1 MRIKELIFDVKEPTV
16 YCESFVYEPSNVEEE
31 RLGHL
36 FMIGRI
42 RNVSE
47 TSFYLINLLASRIK
61 REYYSNYHRSME
73 VATESALKEGNK
85 LLKENEERINWL
97 GNLDFLVA
105 AVSQKRIYFTLLGK
119 MRAFIVRGEE
129 FIDIVKNL
137 ILEKDVLF
145 PFSTILQ
152 GAIKKDDVLIFSTSN
167 IFSKEK
173 LLKFGKDLFPIE
185 EKKISK
191 IIESEDSGTALIVE
205 TGKEAGVI
213 ERISREKEKKGFLE
227 TLPKFSFSKR
237 EKFFPSFKG
246 KIKEGLNKPYEK
258 LNQIYNLARKKISA
272 FSSKISSLSKPTQPK
287 KEEFPFPRITVE
299 KASLPGKPKFDFI
312 ALKKEREKRKILFG
326 GALLL
331 ILILIGFGFYQ
342 HKKNIE
348 NAVLGEIIKTIE
360 QKTREGENSLIYGDK
375 EKAISYFVESL
386 ELLNSIENP
395 GPLKGEIDNLR
406 KDIEDNINK
415 ILERKVLSGIQP
427 LFEIKEGLEK
437 FSPQGILF
445 AKDNIYLF
453 SPDSLLV
460 YQWNISEKKGFFTEQ
475 REKVLGGT
483 VLNKKPFFLIAPT
496 SVVITEKEK
505 ILPIDFPYEEISVWE
520 LDNFLNY
527 FYIFDKDK
535 GEIIKYSVSQDKI
548 SSPNLWLEERG
559 AAKGAVSIAIDGSV
573 YLASPS
579 GEIKKFSAGTLKEK
593 ISPPE
598 TYPKIKGVTKIFT
611 SKDNQYLY
619 LIEPAEKR
627 VIILDKKG
635 KIIAEYQ
642 SKEFKDLKDIWVTS
656 GDKTIYLLS
665 ENKVFKIDL

>member
-42 RNVSE
+42 RNVPE

-73 VATESALKEGNK
+73 AATESALKEGNK

-237 EKFFPSFKG
+237 EKFFPSFKS
-246 KIKEGLNKPYEK
+246 KIKEGLNRPYTK

-287 KEEFPFPRITVE
+287 KEELPFPRITVE

-360 QKTREGENSLIYGDK
+360 QKTQEGENSLIYGDK
-375 EKAISYFVESL
+375 EKAISYFIESL

-406 KDIEDNINK
+406 KDIEGNINK

-579 GEIKKFSAGTLKEK
+579 GEIKKFSAGTLKEE

>member
-246 KIKEGLNKPYEK
+246 KIKEGLNKPYTK

-573 YLASPS
+573 YLAFPS

>member
-246 KIKEGLNKPYEK
+246 KIKEGLNKPYTK

-642 SKEFKDLKDIWVTS
+642 SKEFKDLKDIWVNS

>member
-246 KIKEGLNKPYEK
+246 KIKEGLNKPYTK

-627 VIILDKKG
+627 VIILDKKS

>member
-246 KIKEGLNKPYEK
+246 KIKEGLNKPYTK

-360 QKTREGENSLIYGDK
+360 QKTQEGENSLIYGDK

>member
-246 KIKEGLNKPYEK
+246 KIKEGLNKPYTK

-579 GEIKKFSAGTLKEK
+579 GEIKKFSAGTLKAK
-593 ISPPE
+593 ISPTE

>member
-1 MRIKELIFDVKEPTV
+1 M
-16 YCESFVYEPSNVEEE
+16 
-31 RLGHL
+31 
-36 FMIGRI
+36 
-42 RNVSE
+42 
-47 TSFYLINLLASRIK
+47 
-61 REYYSNYHRSME
+61 
-73 VATESALKEGNK
+73 
-85 LLKENEERINWL
+85 
-97 GNLDFLVA
+97 
-105 AVSQKRIYFTLLGK
+105 
-119 MRAFIVRGEE
+119 
-129 FIDIVKNL
+129 
-137 ILEKDVLF
+137 
-145 PFSTILQ
+145 
-152 GAIKKDDVLIFSTSN
+152 
-167 IFSKEK
+167 
-173 LLKFGKDLFPIE
+173 
-185 EKKISK
+185 
-191 IIESEDSGTALIVE
+191 
-205 TGKEAGVI
+205 
-213 ERISREKEKKGFLE
+213 
-227 TLPKFSFSKR
+227 
-237 EKFFPSFKG
+237 
-246 KIKEGLNKPYEK
+246 
-258 LNQIYNLARKKISA
+258 
-272 FSSKISSLSKPTQPK
+272 
-287 KEEFPFPRITVE
+287 
-299 KASLPGKPKFDFI
+299 
-312 ALKKEREKRKILFG
+312 
-326 GALLL
+326 
-331 ILILIGFGFYQ
+331 
-342 HKKNIE
+342 
-348 NAVLGEIIKTIE
+348 GEIIKTIE

>member
-246 KIKEGLNKPYEK
+246 KIKEGLNKPYTK

>member
-246 KIKEGLNKPYEK
+246 KIKEGLNKPYTK

-453 SPDSLLV
+453 SPDSLLI

>member
-246 KIKEGLNKPYEK
+246 KIKEGLNKPYTK

-395 GPLKGEIDNLR
+395 GSLKGEIDNLR

>member
-246 KIKEGLNKPYEK
+246 KIKEGLNKPYTK
-258 LNQIYNLARKKISA
+258 LNQIYNLVRKKISA

>member
-246 KIKEGLNKPYEK
+246 KIKEGLNKPYTK

-627 VIILDKKG
+627 VIILDKKS

-642 SKEFKDLKDIWVTS
+642 SKEFKDLKDIWVNS

>member
-395 GPLKGEIDNLR
+395 GSLKGEIDNLR